1 MGAVTAAYMNK
12 DNTIWA
18 GNKAVTNTMSLLNG
32 ALTGVSQKAQ
42 EQQTPI
48 FGEEELK
55 VTVRH
60 DYEEE
65 IMRLSGQLNSMAS
78 KNGDPNLAA
87 ETELTLSQ
95 LDKMDVDTLEETGA
109 RISGLLTANL
119 AGLADFNVTQADV
132 KGLDDMTT
140 QFHGVK
146 TAPRTAIAK
155 RASKTKTLPPAV
167 KTVTSLLRNNL
178 DKEMLMF
185 KKSNPDFYAG
195 YVSARVIVDRGGRT
209 VTPQPAPTPAPQ
221 TATAK

>member
-1 MGAVTAAYMNK
+1 MT
-12 DNTIWA
+12 
-18 GNKAVTNTMSLLNG
+18 
-32 ALTGVSQKAQ
+32 ALTAVGRRKPEAQ

-65 IMRLSGQLNSMAS
+65 IMRLAGQICSMATKS
-78 KNGDPNLAA
+78 NDPNLAA
-87 ETELTLSQ
+87 ETELTLPQ
-95 LDKMDVDTLEETGA
+95 LDKMYVDMLEATGE
-109 RISGLLTANL
+109 RISGLPTANL
-119 AGLADFNVTQADV
+119 TGLADYNITQADV
-132 KGLDDMTT
+132 KCLDGMTK

-146 TAPRTAIAK
+146 TAPRKAIAK
-155 RASKTKTLPPAV
+155 RAGKTKTLPPAV

-195 YVSARVIVDRGGRT
+195 YVAARVIVDRGGRT
-209 VTPQPAPTPAPQ
+209 ATPQPSPTPAPQ

>member
-1 MGAVTAAYMNK
+1 MGATVAAYMN
-12 DNTIWA
+12 NNNVIWS
-18 GNKAVTNTMSLLNG
+18 GNKAVAGTVADLNT
-32 ALTGVSQKAQ
+32 ALTGVSQTAQ
-42 EQQTPI
+42 EQETPI
-48 FGEEELK
+48 LGEEVQKTL
-55 VTVRH
+55 VRH

-65 IMRLSGQLNSMAS
+65 MMRLAGQLNSMAS
-78 KNGDPNLAA
+78 KNGDANLAA

-95 LDKMDVDTLEETGA
+95 LDKMDVDTLEETGT

-119 AGLADFNVTQADV
+119 AGLADFGITQTDVTAFDA
-132 KGLDDMTT
+132 MTT

-155 RASKTKTLPPAV
+155 RAGKTKTLQPAV
-167 KTVTSLLRNNL
+167 KTVMSILRNNL

-209 VTPQPAPTPAPQ
+209 TTQPAPAPTPS
-221 TATAK
+221 AKK

>member
-1 MGAVTAAYMNK
+1 M
-12 DNTIWA
+12 
-18 GNKAVTNTMSLLNG
+18 
-32 ALTGVSQKAQ
+32 TGVSQKAQ

-48 FGEEELK
+48 VGEEELK

-65 IMRLSGQLNSMAS
+65 IMRIAGQICSLATKTN
-78 KNGDPNLAA
+78 DPNLAA

-95 LDKMDVDTLEETGA
+95 LDKMDVDTLEETGT
-109 RISGLLTANL
+109 RISGLATASLT
-119 AGLADFNVTQADV
+119 GLADFNITQTDVT
-132 KGLDDMTT
+132 GLDTMTT

-155 RASKTKTLPPAV
+155 RRGKTMTLPPAV

-195 YVSARVIVDRGGRT
+195 YVSARVIVDRGGHKGA
-209 VTPQPAPTPAPQ
+209 APTPPATK
-221 TATAK
+221 TATKSTA